1 MDKQGLKERGEDI
14 ITDDFNESE
23 GNGVSDAS
31 GNYEYIEDRVV
42 DEATTA
48 ILTLIEKEKVKARI
62 DELKKCKDNE
72 DAYIVSEAS
81 VIDTVINSYDVRIKE
96 LKAKLNRNK

>member
-1 MDKQGLKERGEDI
+1 MSKGLKERVEDI
-14 ITDDFNESE
+14 ITDVFNESE

-62 DELKKCKDNE
+62 EELSLLYFYGDNVLWDRVRQKRE
-72 DAYIVSEAS
+72 QLQSKLQESEG
-81 VIDTVINSYDVRIKE
+81 
-96 LKAKLNRNK
+96 

>member
-1 MDKQGLKERGEDI
+1 MSKGLKERVEDI
-14 ITDDFNESE
+14 ITDVFNESE

-62 DELKKCKDNE
+62 DEIKPYVKYVFTSNTAQRNAIKRTQHLE
-72 DAYIVSEAS
+72 AQLQESEG
-81 VIDTVINSYDVRIKE
+81 
-96 LKAKLNRNK
+96 